1 MCVCMCVVNMY
12 TLSAGYRLDAIGSRH
27 AAKQKQMTGFFLL
40 SPRRML
46 YACLFVVA
54 QDVLLVVCA
63 IRLGCGPVNTNRM
76 LHIRYKC
83 THIQT
88 ASIALY
94 KLFFFLPKYIYNK
107 NRTQAA
113 LS

>member
-1 MCVCMCVVNMY
+1 MCVVNMY

-63 IRLGCGPVNTNRM
+63 IRLSAWPSRPFHTGLRSCEHKSNAT
-76 LHIRYKC
+76 Y
-83 THIQT
+83 
-88 ASIALY
+88 SI
-94 KLFFFLPKYIYNK
+94 
-107 NRTQAA
+107 
-113 LS
+113 

>member
-1 MCVCMCVVNMY
+1 MCVVNMY

-63 IRLGCGPVNTNRM
+63 IRLS
-76 LHIRYKC
+76 
-83 THIQT
+83 
-88 ASIALY
+88 A
-94 KLFFFLPKYIYNK
+94 
-107 NRTQAA
+107 
-113 LS
+113 